1 MAPQYSVRNARGQY
15 TSRASFNTAYRLED
29 GANRGGQTWIGGRYH
44 VEGVELNMKS
54 LQQVLQE
61 PSLLRHVTKRTE
73 SMLATAQSLAITDMA
88 YYGMIVYN
96 NRPELGPVGVV
107 FCDNYPSVIDDAYHQ
122 TLYKVL
128 AQYGTK

>member
-1 MAPQYSVRNARGQY
+1 
-15 TSRASFNTAYRLED
+15 
-29 GANRGGQTWIGGRYH
+29 
-44 VEGVELNMKS
+44 
-54 LQQVLQE
+54 VLQE